1 MKHLL
6 NNLTEQEKN
15 SIREQHTGGMRVS
28 NNRFKALLE
37 NKLGNAKPLV
47 EKFDDDDNFNFEDE
61 ELYRGAPE
69 RLVKHKNG
77 KIVGTHKH
85 GVGYTPNE
93 HGIRLGHSSHP
104 TSIPNFT
111 KFDDEDDYDFED
123 EELYS
128 GAPERLVK
136 HMDSGKIVG
145 THKHGVGYTPNK
157 HGIRLGHSSHPTS
170 IPNFTKFDDEDDYDF
185 EYNTDS
191 INEQDF
197 SLSGVPVS
205 ASYSGSSNTPVKR
218 YNVSTPVSGSTT
230 SSPAREQVVND
241 CFRQIYYVMAID
253 KQTLFD
259 RAKTTKHNKEL
270 FANGEIP
277 TEEEWSLAEEKFM
290 MINMKG
296 VFNLD

>member
-37 NKLGNAKPLV
+37 NKLGNSKPLV
-47 EKFDDDDNFNFEDE
+47 E
-61 ELYRGAPE
+61 
-69 RLVKHKNG
+69 
-77 KIVGTHKH
+77 
-85 GVGYTPNE
+85 
-93 HGIRLGHSSHP
+93 
-104 TSIPNFT
+104 

-170 IPNFTKFDDEDDYDF
+170 IPNFTKFDDEDDMY
-185 EYNTDS
+185 S
-191 INEQDF
+191 INEQ
-197 SLSGVPVS
+197 V
-205 ASYSGSSNTPVKR
+205 
-218 YNVSTPVSGSTT
+218 PVSGSTGPVPAST
-230 SSPAREQVVND
+230 STPPSVPGSTTASTPARDKVVND
-241 CFRQIYYVMAID
+241 CVNEIYSAMYKVIN
-253 KQTLFD
+253 TCVVE
-259 RAKTTKHNKEL
+259 AKKAEFT
-270 FANGEIP
+270 NGVIP
-277 TEEEWSLAEEKFM
+277 TEEEWYLAKKRFLIISRPKE
-290 MINMKG
+290 
-296 VFNLD
+296 